1 MTGRQHAHS
10 AVKGSPCP
18 PALPGPNPWGIDNP
32 LSSCVLP
39 GPRELKKSRSNEPQR
54 SFFGHQNMPGFCRKM
69 VSFLDPTVKGLPPPP
84 PLFFIVS
91 PVNFPVFFY
100 VFFNSYV
107 FFFIYIINLM
117 LNYVIFFYLLH
128 FFPFS
133 FSYFDL
139 LRFLLYS

>member
-69 VSFLDPTVKGLPPPP
+69 VSFLDPSVKGLPPPP
-84 PLFFIVS
+84 PLFFYSIS
-91 PVNFPVFFY
+91 CKFPRFL
-100 VFFNSYV
+100 FNKFNVKLCYI
-107 FFFIYIINLM
+107 FFIYFIFSHFLSHTLIF
-117 LNYVIFFYLLH
+117 YIFFYKN
-128 FFPFS
+128 
-133 FSYFDL
+133 
-139 LRFLLYS
+139 